1 MMKEKRQ
8 PGNFLVFLLLLA
20 AGVCVLLALP
30 DKSARSKSDF
40 SSTNPKALP
49 SAYSPEVEDLV
60 NKHLYM
66 TSQKED
72 WAEKK
77 MKAENTFMA
86 PEVGHA
92 ILPSG
97 KKSASLDHS
106 ADSYEGNAFND
117 LNRYPKELNY
127 ASPDEVIQGS
137 LQDQQRQKTY
147 DQIYRKEF
155 ARQFI
160 ENARQHGYNVKLNDD
175 MVVISVTPIVN
186 PTFSVPALPDSRR
199 PSSQQER

>member
-1 MMKEKRQ
+1 M
-8 PGNFLVFLLLLA
+8 
-20 AGVCVLLALP
+20 
-30 DKSARSKSDF
+30 
-40 SSTNPKALP
+40 
-49 SAYSPEVEDLV
+49 

-77 MKAENTFMA
+77 MKAENAFLA
-86 PEVGHA
+86 PEIGHS

-97 KKSASLDHS
+97 KKAPMVDHS

-127 ASPDEVIQGS
+127 GSPDEVIQGS
-137 LQDQQRQKTY
+137 LQDQQKQNVY
-147 DQIYRKEF
+147 DEVYRKQF
-155 ARQFI
+155 ADQFI
-160 ENARQHGYNVKLNDD
+160 ENARQHGYKVKLNDD

-186 PTFSVPALPDSRR
+186 PTFSPPVVPDSRH